1 MYNDFGKDF
10 SIVYLLHCCY
20 LILRKYMNR
29 NVIINIVQQIFKV
42 FKGTLQYSCIICN
55 VSIIYKFNLSS
66 MLHAR
71 RKNS

>member
-1 MYNDFGKDF
+1 
-10 SIVYLLHCCY
+10 
-20 LILRKYMNR
+20 MNR